1 MTCSSRS
8 GWINL
13 DRKQAWL
20 QFVRYTLGTLSDHKS
35 GRVTSGCCLSN
46 LRAKKINSEPRHRST
61 SPAVRQR
68 TFVLRPH
75 RCSSG
80 SSNVDAA
87 STRIASLIYSS
98 RDRLRPLIKITET
111 ADAVGMSSWC
121 PLPAPASSTSSRC
134 RRRRGQWNT
143 ADLLGAR
150 LVRHKPV
157 TATPSY
163 VSVLNRIEQEMFP
176 KRANSFSTLHVT
188 LV

>member
-1 MTCSSRS
+1 M
-8 GWINL
+8 INL

-46 LRAKKINSEPRHRST
+46 LRAKKINSEPRLRST

-75 RCSSG
+75 RCSS
-80 SSNVDAA
+80 SVDAA
-87 STRIASLIYSS
+87 STRFASLIYSS

-121 PLPAPASSTSSRC
+121 PLPAPESSTSSRC
-134 RRRRGQWNT
+134 RRRRGQWNS

-157 TATPSY
+157 AAAPSY